1 MPKAKVILIV
11 LAVLS
16 LILSFGAGCALGA
29 KTPGEAGLGKVEEVW
44 NIVFQDYVERD
55 KLDANALREGAIEGM
70 LEALNDP
77 YSTYLDAETYQ
88 LSLSNLEGKFEGI
101 GARVTVKE
109 EQLIVVAPIEDTP
122 AEKAGIKAGDIILEI
137 SGESAQGLTLEE
149 AVLKIRGPKGTPV
162 RLLVLHQGETEAEE
176 IEIIRDEIEV
186 PSIHFEMKGD
196 IAYIRIGE
204 FSRRTSEELAPFV
217 ESIIEEAATG
227 IILDLRSNLGGVLQE
242 TVDVAGYFLRE
253 GVVVRMVDNRGQET
267 HSVVG
272 ASQLTIDLP
281 MVVLVDSFTASGG
294 EVLAG
299 ALQDYDRAIVAG
311 SKTFGKG
318 SVNILRQLG
327 DGSGLYIT
335 TARWLTPK
343 GRPIEGE
350 GITPDYELELNG
362 EDAIKWALDY
372 LGNNE

>member
-1 MPKAKVILIV
+1 MSKAKVILIV

-29 KTPGEAGLGKVEEVW
+29 KTPEEAGLGKVEEVW

-137 SGESAQGLTLEE
+137 SGESARGLTLEE

-176 IEIIRDEIEV
+176 IEIIRGEIEV

-350 GITPDYELELNG
+350 GITPDYELELSG

>member
-217 ESIIEEAATG
+217 ESMVEEAATG

>member
-1 MPKAKVILIV
+1 MSKAKVILIV

-29 KTPGEAGLGKVEEVW
+29 KTPEEAGLGKVEEVW

-176 IEIIRDEIEV
+176 IEIIRGEIEV

-196 IAYIRIGE
+196 IAYIRISE

-217 ESIIEEAATG
+217 ESIVEEAVTG

-267 HSVVG
+267 HSVVE
-272 ASQLTIDLP
+272 ASQLTTDLP

-350 GITPDYELELNG
+350 GIAPDYELELNG
-362 EDAIKWALDY
+362 EDAIRWAIDY
-372 LGNNE
+372 LKGSE

>member
-1 MPKAKVILIV
+1 MSKAKVILIV

-29 KTPGEAGLGKVEEVW
+29 KTPEEAGLGKVEEVW

-196 IAYIRIGE
+196 IAYIRISE

-217 ESIIEEAATG
+217 ESIVEEAVTG

-267 HSVVG
+267 HSVVE
-272 ASQLTIDLP
+272 ASQLTTDLP

-350 GITPDYELELNG
+350 GIAPDYELELNG
-362 EDAIKWALDY
+362 EDAIRWAIDY
-372 LGNNE
+372 LKGSE